1 MKEFFQDKNNIGICV
16 ILIIIITTTIFFLR
30 RECTIVSNAGFEI
43 KNSEILKDER
53 GMFATK
59 SYKKDEII
67 EECPTIKIK
76 NTEIEIMSAL
86 NDYVFASYNDENMV
100 LFPLGYCGTLNHSDE
115 KQNATWKISPDDK
128 NIIVHAIKNINEGE
142 EIYVNYGNGY
152 WSERSKKKV

>member
-1 MKEFFQDKNNIGICV
+1 MEKILQDKNNIV
-16 ILIIIITTTIFFLR
+16 IGVSLIIIIITTIFFFFFC
-30 RECTIVSNAGFEI
+30 CTNVINSGFEI

-53 GMFATK
+53 GLFATK

-67 EECPTIKIK
+67 ENCPTVKIK
-76 NTEIEIMSAL
+76 NTEIEIQSNL

-128 NIIVHAIKNINEGE
+128 NIIVHAIRNINEGE

>member
-1 MKEFFQDKNNIGICV
+1 MEQILHDKNNIVICV
-16 ILIIIITTTIFFLR
+16 TLIIIITTTIFFLR
-30 RECTIVSNAGFEI
+30 RGCTNVNRGFEI
-43 KNSEILKDER
+43 KNSEILNDER
-53 GMFATK
+53 GLFATK
-59 SYKKDEII
+59 SYKKGEII

-76 NTEIEIMSAL
+76 NTEIEIHSNL

-128 NIIVHAIKNINEGE
+128 NIIVHAIRNINEGE